1 VGAAAGSLRFIRPLV
16 AKNIILKG
24 ATLTSRHLSSVIQPS
39 PNRDKVQLLIYLRAS
54 DTCIDEVEEMLLNQ
68 ACSSPS
74 ISLPSNV

>member
-1 VGAAAGSLRFIRPLV
+1 MATLEPT
-16 AKNIILKG
+16 ILKG